1 MIHPKLTVEYQA
13 SDAIQLNK
21 LHSLIMVFN
30 KVFKNGAAMSI
41 LAQHCWD
48 LITKVWLSGVN
59 QLIIHSQRQR
69 QVAPA
74 PWTHEQQGRRRTV
87 KRFRKIHSNKHRS
100 QLHVKTRNRRGS
112 FLCSRGSSVQ
122 VAPNKKQPSGELHGI
137 SMEIFDGISKTLQ
150 QKNFLPSPYSALIS
164 LISLDAF
171 SWDSDFHFDF
181 EIDFDLHYAQ
191 DFHDH
196 DFPLWMAVAA
206 HSQVDNYILVDS
218 HRLVADNHIQVDN
231 IHKVVDSHRL
241 VGDTWDLVVDSNT
254 DWDGAEAYH
263 RHAHSR
269 LYSCRRLAHK
279 GCQVFGAPGSVTAGE
294 NGEEIFSFLGASWF
308 LFFSFSSEA
317 RHLCISSPV
326 SHSSWMTQQL
336 SNCMPYQDSDSS
348 AHPLDTCGSE
358 HSPATKKQLQLV

>member
-1 MIHPKLTVEYQA
+1 MNNRGCL
-13 SDAIQLNK
+13 
-21 LHSLIMVFN
+21 
-30 KVFKNGAAMSI
+30 
-41 LAQHCWD
+41 
-48 LITKVWLSGVN
+48 
-59 QLIIHSQRQR
+59 
-69 QVAPA
+69 
-74 PWTHEQQGRRRTV
+74 RRVT
-87 KRFRKIHSNKHRS
+87 RFRKNTLGSQTQESLNCTFFKRHRS
-100 QLHVKTRNRRGS
+100 RILPVLSWIKCTSCTQQKTAIRGTS
-112 FLCSRGSSVQ
+112 WHF
-122 VAPNKKQPSGELHGI
+122 HGHFRWYFQNI
-137 SMEIFDGISKTLQ
+137 AA
-150 QKNFLPSPYSALIS
+150 KNFLPSPYSALTS

-171 SWDSDFHFDF
+171 SWDSDFHLHF
-181 EIDFDLHYAQ
+181 EIDFDLNYAQ

-196 DFPLWMAVAA
+196 DFPLWMAVSA

-241 VGDTWDLVVDSNT
+241 VGDTWDLAVDSNT

-317 RHLCISSPV
+317 RHLCISSPA